1 MGHLRQPLQH
11 DPYHREL
18 GETNGGH
25 DEGFVV
31 GHQAAIAA
39 QPRERAFDHPAATQ
53 DLEAALLVGAFD
65 NLQLDRQA
73 DELARELGASIAT
86 VSKDLSQ
93 ARIFLQRPFNQTG
106 RTVPILDIPRNYL
119 EREEVSFGVDKGVA
133 LNALNF
139 LARIV
144 ADRINGDPPFSVAFA
159 TCVSMIAAV
168 GSPSRPQSSRHL
180 SMSV

>member
-1 MGHLRQPLQH
+1 M
-11 DPYHREL
+11 
-18 GETNGGH
+18 
-25 DEGFVV
+25 

-65 NLQLDRQA
+65 NFQLDRQP
-73 DELARELGASIAT
+73 DELARELGGGIAT
-86 VSKDLSQ
+86 VSKDFFQ
-93 ARIFLQRPFNQTG
+93 TRIFLQRPLNQTG
-106 RTVPILDIPRNYL
+106 SRVPILDISRNYL
-119 EREEVSFGVDKGVA
+119 EREEVAFGVDERIA
-133 LNALNF
+133 LNAFNY

-144 ADRINGDPPFSVAFA
+144 ADRINGDPPISVAFA

-168 GSPSRPQSSRHL
+168 GSLWRPQASRHL

>member
-1 MGHLRQPLQH
+1 
-11 DPYHREL
+11 
-18 GETNGGH
+18 
-25 DEGFVV
+25 V

-39 QPRERAFDHPAATQ
+39 QPSERAFDHPAATQ

-65 NLQLDRQA
+65 NFQLHRQPN
-73 DELARELGASIAT
+73 ELARELGAGIAT
-86 VSKDLSQ
+86 VSKDLFQ
-93 ARIFLQRPFNQTG
+93 ARIFLQRPLNQTG
-106 RTVPILDIPRNYL
+106 STVPILDIPRNYL
-119 EREEVSFGVDKGVA
+119 KREEVSFGVDKGVA

-168 GSPSRPQSSRHL
+168 GSLSRPQSSRRL